1 MSKQSKDRPK
11 TFPTSSTPKESSPK
25 PPTERSKFQLQI
37 WSVVLATLVGLLS
50 VIVSYMGLS
59 HKVENVQTKVNEVG
73 NRVETVEQ
81 NVKAGRLIIISPTDR
96 AVENSPVI
104 VQGKSPYPNRN
115 LYIIVTPVQTN
126 GDWVQKD
133 TIRPDEVGA
142 WHGSAELGNQ
152 GTTGDFLIR
161 VMATTATLQPGQ
173 LRALPPDAVFSDSIT
188 VTRK

>member
-73 NRVETVEQ
+73 NLHC
-81 NVKAGRLIIISPTDR
+81 AIIAPEPARDGSSD
-96 AVENSPVI
+96 
-104 VQGKSPYPNRN
+104 GY
-115 LYIIVTPVQTN
+115 
-126 GDWVQKD
+126 
-133 TIRPDEVGA
+133 RPA
-142 WHGSAELGNQ
+142 
-152 GTTGDFLIR
+152 
-161 VMATTATLQPGQ
+161 
-173 LRALPPDAVFSDSIT
+173 
-188 VTRK
+188 